1 MIRLVVA
8 AAVLGPVIAAC
19 GSTPAT
25 PPAAP
30 PSTVTVQNT
39 VPVTTVPPAVPKMCT
54 VPDVVGKI
62 HQDAQNAMQAAG
74 LYLLKELDASGQG
87 RLLINDRN
95 WRTTAQSVAAG
106 TSVACTT
113 EVTLTAEK
121 IS

>member
-1 MIRLVVA
+1 MIRLAVA
-8 AAVLGPVIAAC
+8 AAVLFPVIAAC
-19 GSTPAT
+19 GTTPAT
-25 PPAAP
+25 P

-39 VPVTTVPPAVPKMCT
+39 VPATTAPPAAPKMCT

-74 LYLLKELDASGQG
+74 LYMLKEQDASGQG

-106 TSVACTT
+106 TSVDCKT
-113 EVTLTAEK
+113 EIMLSAEK